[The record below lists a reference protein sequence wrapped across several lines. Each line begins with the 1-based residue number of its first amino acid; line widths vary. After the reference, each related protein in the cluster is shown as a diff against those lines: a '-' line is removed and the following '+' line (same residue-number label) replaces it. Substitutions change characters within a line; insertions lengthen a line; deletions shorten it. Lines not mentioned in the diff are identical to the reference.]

1 MSVDRDEVRRI
12 ADLAKLD
19 LDDEEADR
27 LAGEMNRILEHA
39 ERLRSLDA
47 HAGTAAP
54 GDESRADADASG
66 PGDDPSGAG
75 GAGGG
80 ASGAGG
86 GAPGAE
92 SETAGAEPGAVDA
105 PSGPDPLLRP
115 PGAFAPEMI
124 EGFFAVPP
132 PPGVVADEADDEDA
146 SDPREPSDARGG
158 GEGAG

>member
-27 LAGEMNRILEHA
+27 LTGEMNRILEHA

-54 GDESRADADASG
+54 GDESRADPDAFG

-80 ASGAGG
+80 AA
-86 GAPGAE
+86 GAE

-132 PPGVVADEADDEDA
+132 PPGVVAEEADDESP
-146 SDPREPSDARGG
+146 SDPRKPSDAGGG
-158 GEGAG
+158 GERAG

>member
-27 LAGEMNRILEHA
+27 LTGEMNRILEHA

-47 HAGTAAP
+47 HEATAAP
-54 GDESRADADASG
+54 GDEGRADADASG
-66 PGDDPSGAG
+66 
-75 GAGGG
+75 
-80 ASGAGG
+80 
-86 GAPGAE
+86 
-92 SETAGAEPGAVDA
+92 TAAAEPGSVDA

-115 PGAFAPEMI
+115 PDAFAPEMI

-132 PPGVVADEADDEDA
+132 PPGVVADESDAVGA
-146 SDPREPSDARGG
+146 SDPREPSDAGGG

>member
-47 HAGTAAP
+47 HAGTAAA
-54 GDESRADADASG
+54 GDESRADPDASG
-66 PGDDPSGAG
+66 PGGDPSGAG

-80 ASGAGG
+80 AA
-86 GAPGAE
+86 GAE
-92 SETAGAEPGAVDA
+92 SETAGAEGGAVDA

-124 EGFFAVPP
+124 EGFFVVPP
-132 PPGVVADEADDEDA
+132 PPGVVADDADDEGP
-146 SDPREPSDARGG
+146 SDPREPSDAGGG